1 MSLQAQLES
10 LKEATIVKIATARDL
25 KELNQ
30 IRVETL
36 GKKRTNHRSFTGNE
50 GSKS

>member
-30 IRVETL
+30 II
-36 GKKRTNHRSFTGNE
+36 KKKKKH
-50 GSKS
+50 SK

>member
-36 GKKRTNHRSFTGNE
+36 GKKDQSPKFYGE
-50 GSKS
+50 